1 LAHAGLTAAEV
12 DLQMEPLHVWH
23 TPWAELDVILRLI
36 LAAVVG
42 GVIGLDRERAHKWAG
57 IRTLLLVCLGS
68 TLFTIVSIYGF
79 GDPSDTSRIADPAR
93 LAAGIVVGIGFL
105 GAGVILHS
113 EKGVVGLTTAAA
125 VWAVAA
131 VGVAIGCGLY
141 LIALA
146 TAVLMLVALRLHTKH
161 PHD

>member
-1 LAHAGLTAAEV
+1 V
-12 DLQMEPLHVWH
+12 EPLHIWH
-23 TPWAELDVILRLI
+23 TPWTELDVVLRLI
-36 LAAVVG
+36 LAAIVG

-57 IRTLLLVCLGS
+57 IRTLLLVCLGAA
-68 TLFTIVSIYGF
+68 LFTVVSIFGF
-79 GDPSDTSRIADPAR
+79 DDPADPAR

-113 EKGVVGLTTAAA
+113 EKGVLGLTTAAT

-131 VGVAIGCGLY
+131 IGVAIGCGLY
-141 LIALA
+141 LIAVA
-146 TAVLMLVALRLHTKH
+146 TTLLILVALRLKTKH

>member
-1 LAHAGLTAAEV
+1 
-12 DLQMEPLHVWH
+12 MEPLHIWH
-23 TPWAELDVILRLI
+23 TPWTELDVILRLI
-36 LAAVVG
+36 LAALVG

-68 TLFTIVSIYGF
+68 ALFTIVSIFGF
-79 GDPSDTSRIADPAR
+79 GDPADPSR

-113 EKGVVGLTTAAA
+113 ERGVVGLTTAAA

-141 LIALA
+141 LVALA
-146 TAVLMLVALRLHTKH
+146 TAILILVALRLHTKH
-161 PHD
+161 PPD

>member
-1 LAHAGLTAAEV
+1 
-12 DLQMEPLHVWH
+12 MEPLHVWH
-23 TPWAELDVILRLI
+23 TPWAELDVILRLVM
-36 LAAVVG
+36 AAVVG
-42 GVIGLDRERAHKWAG
+42 GVIGMDRERAHKWAG

-68 TLFTIVSIYGF
+68 ALFTIVSIYGF
-79 GDPSDTSRIADPAR
+79 GDPADPAR

-113 EKGVVGLTTAAA
+113 EKGVMGLTTAAA

-146 TAVLMLVALRLHTKH
+146 TAILILVALRLHTKQ

>member
-1 LAHAGLTAAEV
+1 
-12 DLQMEPLHVWH
+12 MEPLHVWH
-23 TPWAELDVILRLI
+23 TPWTELDVVLRLI
-36 LAAVVG
+36 MAAVVG

-68 TLFTIVSIYGF
+68 TLFTVVSIYGF
-79 GDPSDTSRIADPAR
+79 GDPADSSQVVDPAR

-113 EKGVVGLTTAAA
+113 EKGVMGLTTAAA

-131 VGVAIGCGLY
+131 IGVAIGCGLY
-141 LIALA
+141 LIAVA
-146 TAVLMLVALRLHTKH
+146 TAILILVALRLKTKH
-161 PHD
+161 PPD

>member
-1 LAHAGLTAAEV
+1 MV
-12 DLQMEPLHVWH
+12 
-23 TPWAELDVILRLI
+23 LRLI
-36 LAAVVG
+36 MAAVVG
-42 GVIGLDRERAHKWAG
+42 GVIGMDRERAHKWAG

-79 GDPSDTSRIADPAR
+79 GDPSDSSRLVDPAR

-113 EKGVVGLTTAAA
+113 EKGVMGLTTAAA

-131 VGVAIGCGLY
+131 IGVAIGCGLY
-141 LIALA
+141 LIAVA
-146 TAVLMLVALRLHTKH
+146 TAILILVALRLHTKH
-161 PHD
+161 PPD

>member
-1 LAHAGLTAAEV
+1 M
-12 DLQMEPLHVWH
+12 DPLRVWH
-23 TPWAELDVILRLI
+23 TPWTEVDVVLRLI
-36 LAAVVG
+36 MAAVVG

-68 TLFTIVSIYGF
+68 ALFTIVSIFGF
-79 GDPSDTSRIADPAR
+79 GGNEDASLLADPSR

-113 EKGVVGLTTAAA
+113 ERGVVGLTTAAA

-141 LIALA
+141 LVALV
-146 TAVLMLVALRLHTKH
+146 TAVLILVALRLHTKH
-161 PHD
+161 PPD

>member
-1 LAHAGLTAAEV
+1 V
-12 DLQMEPLHVWH
+12 EPLHVWH
-23 TPWAELDVILRLI
+23 TPWTELDVILRLI
-36 LAAVVG
+36 MAAVVG

-68 TLFTIVSIYGF
+68 ALFTVVSIFGF
-79 GDPSDTSRIADPAR
+79 GDPADPAR

-113 EKGVVGLTTAAA
+113 EKGVMGLTTAAA

-131 VGVAIGCGLY
+131 IGVAIGCGLY

-146 TAVLMLVALRLHTKH
+146 TTLLILVALRLHTKH
-161 PHD
+161 PPD

>member
-1 LAHAGLTAAEV
+1 
-12 DLQMEPLHVWH
+12 MEPLHIWH
-23 TPWAELDVILRLI
+23 TPWTELDVILRLI
-36 LAAVVG
+36 LAALVG

-79 GDPSDTSRIADPAR
+79 GDPADSSQVVDPAR

-113 EKGVVGLTTAAA
+113 EKGVMGLTTAAA

-146 TAVLMLVALRLHTKH
+146 TAILMLVALRLHTKH

>member
-1 LAHAGLTAAEV
+1 
-12 DLQMEPLHVWH
+12 MEPLHVWH
-23 TPWAELDVILRLI
+23 TPWTELDVILRLVM
-36 LAAVVG
+36 AAAVG
-42 GVIGLDRERAHKWAG
+42 GVIGMDRERAHKWAG

-79 GDPSDTSRIADPAR
+79 RDLAGSSQVVDPAR

-131 VGVAIGCGLY
+131 IGVAIGCGLY
-141 LIALA
+141 LIAVA
-146 TAVLMLVALRLHTKH
+146 TAILILVALRLKTKH
-161 PHD
+161 PPD

>member
-1 LAHAGLTAAEV
+1 
-12 DLQMEPLHVWH
+12 MEPLHVWH
-23 TPWAELDVILRLI
+23 TPWTEVDVILRLV
-36 LAAVVG
+36 LAAAVG

-68 TLFTIVSIYGF
+68 ALFTIVSIFGF
-79 GDPSDTSRIADPAR
+79 GDPADPAR

-125 VWAVAA
+125 VWAIAA

-161 PHD
+161 PPD

>member
-1 LAHAGLTAAEV
+1 MIHAYR
-12 DLQMEPLHVWH
+12 MEPLHIWN
-23 TPWAELDVILRLI
+23 TPWPELDVALRLV
-36 LAAVVG
+36 LAATAG

-68 TLFTIVSIYGF
+68 ALFTVVSIYGF
-79 GDPSDTSRIADPAR
+79 GDITAGGRVIDPTR

-131 VGVAIGCGLY
+131 IGVAIGCGLY
-141 LIALA
+141 LVALVGGA
-146 TAVLMLVALRLHTKH
+146 LILVALRLHTKH

>member
-1 LAHAGLTAAEV
+1 V
-12 DLQMEPLHVWH
+12 
-23 TPWAELDVILRLI
+23 DVILRLI

-68 TLFTIVSIYGF
+68 ALFTIVSIFGF
-79 GDPSDTSRIADPAR
+79 GDPADPAR

-113 EKGVVGLTTAAA
+113 EKGVAGLTTAAA

-146 TAVLMLVALRLHTKH
+146 TAILMLVALRLRTKH

>member
-1 LAHAGLTAAEV
+1 
-12 DLQMEPLHVWH
+12 M
-23 TPWAELDVILRLI
+23 
-36 LAAVVG
+36 AAVVG
-42 GVIGLDRERAHKWAG
+42 GVIGMDRERAHKWAG

-68 TLFTIVSIYGF
+68 ALFTIVSIYGF
-79 GDPSDTSRIADPAR
+79 GDPADPAR

-113 EKGVVGLTTAAA
+113 EKGVMGLTTAAA

-146 TAVLMLVALRLHTKH
+146 TAILILVALRLHTKQ

>member
-1 LAHAGLTAAEV
+1 
-12 DLQMEPLHVWH
+12 MEPLHVWH
-23 TPWAELDVILRLI
+23 TPWTELDVILRLL

-68 TLFTIVSIYGF
+68 ALFTIVSIYGF
-79 GDPSDTSRIADPAR
+79 GGMLVNRQVVDPAR

-113 EKGVVGLTTAAA
+113 EKGVMGLTTAAA

-141 LIALA
+141 LIALVA

>member
-1 LAHAGLTAAEV
+1 
-12 DLQMEPLHVWH
+12 MEPLHVWH
-23 TPWAELDVILRLI
+23 TPWAELDVILRLVM
-36 LAAVVG
+36 AAVVG
-42 GVIGLDRERAHKWAG
+42 GVIGMDRERAHKWAG

-68 TLFTIVSIYGF
+68 ALFTIVSIYGF
-79 GDPSDTSRIADPAR
+79 GDPADPAR

-113 EKGVVGLTTAAA
+113 EKGVMGLTTAAA

-146 TAVLMLVALRLHTKH
+146 TAILMLVALRLHTKH

>member
-1 LAHAGLTAAEV
+1 LTSAEV
-12 DLQMEPLHVWH
+12 DILMEPLHVWH
-23 TPWAELDVILRLI
+23 TPWTELDVILRLI
-36 LAAVVG
+36 LAAIVG

-79 GDPSDTSRIADPAR
+79 GDPSDPSQVVDPAR

-131 VGVAIGCGLY
+131 IGVAIGCGLY
-141 LIALA
+141 LIAVA
-146 TAVLMLVALRLHTKH
+146 TAILILLALRLKTKH
-161 PHD
+161 PPD

>member
-1 LAHAGLTAAEV
+1 
-12 DLQMEPLHVWH
+12 MEPLHVWY
-23 TPWAELDVILRLI
+23 TPWTELDVVLRLVM
-36 LAAVVG
+36 AAVVG

-68 TLFTIVSIYGF
+68 ALFTIVSIFGF
-79 GDPSDTSRIADPAR
+79 GSYVDSSQVLDPAR

-113 EKGVVGLTTAAA
+113 EKGVMGLTTAAA

-131 VGVAIGCGLY
+131 IGVAIGCGLY
-141 LIALA
+141 LIAVA
-146 TAVLMLVALRLHTKH
+146 TAILILVALRLKTKH
-161 PHD
+161 PPD